1 MSADKRI
8 MNTKKGDFHFPTNRR
23 QPALLILALLVGLFH
38 GEITADVIYLKNGND
53 IQGEII
59 KEGPRE
65 LIVRFPSGIMQ
76 IRKNDILRIE
86 SESKFDYLVSEADKH
101 LRRSDYDGAIEL
113 YDKALDNHEDSRRAH
128 EGLARAYKSK
138 ARALHTRGRLE
149 DARSC
154 YLSLLELQPGH
165 RSADREISVLE
176 GEIARADTFE
186 KKYKNLVQ
194 QGNVAGYAGLLD
206 LYERYPS
213 RRARLGPSLG
223 EASVLLGHEAFRAS
237 EWARAEQ
244 HYVKAIS
251 YDPNLLARMATF
263 YAHARIQL
271 YSDLAREGLFEDL
284 LARMDESL
292 AILPTNK
299 GLIYF
304 RGLALHGIGRVEE
317 AADAYLEVSGSPRP
331 SEPGKQILKLRKLAE
346 TALRGEPPP
355 SESADPD
362 VQRIL
367 PGNWRKIETDHFVVH
382 HRNEKVGR
390 QVAKVAEKVYKRLY
404 KALDCD
410 SDWYKKCEIYLYPDK
425 EEFTKVTGQ
434 HKWTGGSH
442 TIVRRGGVLLNH
454 RIESFQTQPRLVS
467 AIIPHEVTHAL
478 LAHRLAYRKNV
489 PLWLN
494 EGLAIRSE
502 PPLVQ
507 RHYHRVV
514 AQAYHTR
521 QIFSLGDFTSL
532 VEYPEDRIE
541 IFYAQSF
548 SLTNFLASLKGQ
560 ARFMKFLEDMCV
572 TRPPLEVLLKRH
584 YKIRNLATLE
594 KMWRAQISH

>member
-1 MSADKRI
+1 
-8 MNTKKGDFHFPTNRR
+8 MNTKKGDFRFPMNQR
-23 QPALLILALLVGLFH
+23 QPALFILALLVGVFH

-59 KEGPRE
+59 KEGRRE

-101 LRRSDYDGAIEL
+101 LRRNDYDGAIEL
-113 YDKALDNHEDSRRAH
+113 YDEALDSQENSRRVH

-138 ARALHTRGRLE
+138 ARALHTQGHLE
-149 DARSC
+149 DARSS

-165 RSADREISVLE
+165 RSAGHEMKVLE
-176 GEIARADTFE
+176 REIARADTSE

-206 LYERYPS
+206 LYQRYPS

-223 EASVLLGHEAFRAS
+223 EASLLLGHAAFRAS

-244 HYVKAIS
+244 HYVEAIS

-263 YAHARIQL
+263 YAHARIYL

-284 LARMDESL
+284 LARMNESL
-292 AILPTNK
+292 AILPTNR

-317 AADAYLEVSGSPRP
+317 AADAYLEVSGAPRP
-331 SEPGKQILKLRKLAE
+331 SEPAKQILELRKLAE
-346 TALRGEPPP
+346 AALHGEPPP
-355 SESADPD
+355 AESADPD

-367 PGNWRKIETDHFVVH
+367 PGDWRKIETDHFVVH
-382 HRNEKVGR
+382 HRNEKVGKR
-390 QVAKVAEKVYKRLY
+390 VAKVAEKVYKRLY
-404 KALDCD
+404 NELDCE
-410 SDWYKKCEIYLYPDK
+410 SDWYKKCDIYLYPDK
-425 EEFTKVTGQ
+425 EEFTEITGQ

-442 TIVRRGGVLLNH
+442 TILRRGGVLVNH
-454 RIESFQTQPRLVS
+454 RIESFQTQPRLLS

-478 LAHRLAYRKNV
+478 LAHRLDYRKNV

-502 PPLVQ
+502 PPLIQ
-507 RHYHRVV
+507 SHYHRVV

-521 QIFSLGDFTSL
+521 KIFSLRDFMSL
-532 VEYPEDRIE
+532 AEYPEDRIE

-548 SLTNFLASLKGQ
+548 SLTNFLAGLKGQ

-572 TRPPLEVLLKRH
+572 TRSPFEILLKRH

-594 KMWRAQISH
+594 KMWREQISH